1 MENRYQYT
9 TETTGSDS
17 PRHYE
22 TTLLPNILPK
32 LGDVYIRARYTD
44 RLDLLAFQY
53 YGQASLWWVIA
64 EANKLG
70 KGSLYIEPGI
80 QIRIP
85 SSIGDLDTL
94 IQKTQEGR

>member
-1 MENRYQYT
+1 MENRYKYT
-9 TETTGSDS
+9 TETTGSGG

-22 TTLLPNILPK
+22 TTLLPNIAPK

-53 YGQASLWWVIA
+53 YGHARYWWIIA

-85 SSIGDLDTL
+85 SSFEDIDMLV
-94 IQKTQEGR
+94 QNTQESR

>member
-9 TETTGSDS
+9 TETTGSDG

-53 YGQASLWWVIA
+53 YGHARFWWIIA

-85 SSIGDLDTL
+85 SSIADINKLV
-94 IQKTQEGR
+94 QKAQEDR